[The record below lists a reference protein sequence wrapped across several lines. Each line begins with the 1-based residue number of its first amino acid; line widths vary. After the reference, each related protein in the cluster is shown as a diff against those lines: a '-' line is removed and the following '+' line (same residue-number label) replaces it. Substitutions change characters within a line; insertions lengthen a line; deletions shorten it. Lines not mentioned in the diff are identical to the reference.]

1 MKVKICKAESIGDQ
15 KIEDVEISISEPIK
29 RLESLDEHDR
39 YFDREARNLANA
51 LWAGLPQG
59 VRVRLTGILIK
70 REVENKS
77 TLGNYVGR

>member
-1 MKVKICKAESIGDQ
+1 MKIKICKAESIGDQ
-15 KIEDVEISISEPIK
+15 KIEDVEISISEPVK
-29 RLESLDEHDR
+29 RCETLDEHDR

-59 VRVRLTGILIK
+59 VRVRLTGILLR
-70 REVENKS
+70 REVENKT